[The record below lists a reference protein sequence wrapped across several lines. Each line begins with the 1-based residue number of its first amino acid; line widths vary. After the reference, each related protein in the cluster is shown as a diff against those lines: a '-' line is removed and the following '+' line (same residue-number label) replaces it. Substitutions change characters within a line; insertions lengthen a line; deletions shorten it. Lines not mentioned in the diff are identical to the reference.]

1 MNKKNDRKKIINE
14 IGFYTDLGLRYA
26 IAIIAF
32 LGLGYFIDIKTGL
45 KPTFTLIGV
54 FFGASAGFYSLYRSL
69 ISHVNRN
76 EKKKL

>member
-1 MNKKNDRKKIINE
+1 MDQKNNRKKFINE
-14 IGFYTDLGLRYA
+14 IGFYSDVSLRYA
-26 IAIIAF
+26 VAILVF

-69 ISHVNRN
+69 ISHMNKN
-76 EKKKL
+76 EKKKS

>member
-1 MNKKNDRKKIINE
+1 MDQKNNRKKIINE
-14 IGFYTDLGLRYA
+14 LGFYSDVGLKYA
-26 IAIIAF
+26 ITIIVFLF
-32 LGLGYFIDIKTGL
+32 LGYWIDGKTGL

-69 ISHVNRN
+69 ISHTNKN